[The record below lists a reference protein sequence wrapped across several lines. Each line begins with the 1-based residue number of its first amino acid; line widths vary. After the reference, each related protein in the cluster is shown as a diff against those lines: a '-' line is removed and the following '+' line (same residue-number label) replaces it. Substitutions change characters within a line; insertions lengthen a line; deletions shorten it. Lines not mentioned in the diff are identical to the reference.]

1 MGGFGQAKLW
11 DLQLTSQM
19 VGTQWS
25 CADFVWMVGRKS
37 PWRFP
42 QWRGEDLLAS
52 RLRLL
57 LDLIAKRALSFS
69 ERPHPAPETDEGGCR
84 NFESPIRSLRQKQR
98 AVMSN
103 KDISRPPKKAP
114 GDPSKRSLGF
124 PRRCLQ
130 TLRGHLGSPNSTS
143 RTPKRAFR
151 ATKRPLKGPQKAPT
165 VPKAPI
171 TSHFWASHSP
181 KQAQILQK
189 PQNHRLWQHHIPR
202 HKSTTLLPHF
212 FILNQG

>member
-84 NFESPIRSLRQKQR
+84 NFESPVRSLRQKQR

-130 TLRGHLGSPNSTS
+130 SLRGHLGSPNSTS
-143 RTPKRAFR
+143 RPPKGPSGPPKGPSRGP
-151 ATKRPLKGPQKAPT
+151 KRPLQSPKHPSLHTSAQSRPKSCRNPKTTAYGNTTFLGTKAPRFFHT
-165 VPKAPI
+165 
-171 TSHFWASHSP
+171 
-181 KQAQILQK
+181 
-189 PQNHRLWQHHIPR
+189 
-202 HKSTTLLPHF
+202 F